1 MRVGR
6 GLEAGLLAPLLL
18 VLVGIIVIP
27 AIILA
32 GYSLFDWVFASPQGP
47 LTLLNYQEIADS
59 PIALKV
65 ASTTVAIALP
75 VTLISVSGGYA
86 LAYYIVFGTGMGRR
100 LLLLLVLTA
109 LMASYLVRIYS
120 WRVLLGSTGVMNGA
134 LTSLGLIDQPIDF
147 LIFSR
152 TAVIIAEISLFMP
165 LATVIFFAA
174 LSGIPTDLREAAR
187 DLGASRLRTLL
198 RVTLPLSG
206 PAVLVTLALTFF
218 LAAGDFI
225 TPVYVGGPE
234 SVTIGRLIA
243 DDFGASAN
251 YGRGAAYSMI
261 MLAVFTILYLCLR
274 AVMRKSG
281 LLPAH
286 SS

>member
-1 MRVGR
+1 MHTGR
-6 GLEAGLLAPLLL
+6 GVEAGLLAPILL
-18 VLVGIIVIP
+18 VLIGLVVVP
-27 AIILA
+27 ALILT

-47 LTLLNYQEIADS
+47 LTLLNYEEIASS
-59 PIALKV
+59 PISLKV
-65 ASTTVAIALP
+65 ATTTVAIALP
-75 VTLISVSGGYA
+75 VTLFSITCGYA
-86 LAYYIVFGTGMGRR
+86 LAYYIVFGTGRGRR

-120 WRVLLGSTGVMNGA
+120 WRVLLGSTGVVNGA
-134 LTSLGLIDQPIDF
+134 LTGLGVIDQPIEF

-152 TAVIIAEISLFMP
+152 TAVIIAEVSLFMP

-174 LSGIPTDLREAAR
+174 LSGISPDLREAAR
-187 DLGASRLRTLL
+187 DLGATRLRTLI

-206 PAVLVTLALTFF
+206 PAVLVTTALTFF

-251 YGRGAAYSMI
+251 YGRGAAYSVI
-261 MLAVFTILYLCLR
+261 VLVIFILLYVALR
-274 AVMRKSG
+274 AGMRRTG
-281 LLPAH
+281 MLPTRTA
-286 SS
+286 